1 MCVIILNMRK
11 YTQTK
16 FVAVKDTEN
25 TCLTLAWLSSKY
37 CMWVAKKKQHCSIFW
52 LNAIVNKMSGWYFV
66 DHECMANS
74 VL

>member
-25 TCLTLAWLSSKY
+25 TYVTLAWLSNKY
-37 CMWVAKKKQHCSIFW
+37 CLWVAKT
-52 LNAIVNKMSGWYFV
+52 IVLFSG
-66 DHECMANS
+66 
-74 VL
+74 